1 MRRSKKELS
10 QFLTIALGSHAEM
23 EYLYSFSKKLGY
35 CKSDN
40 ISMIED
46 LSVEETITFYQ
57 EIFDGNGNLIEIH
70 EKFPADKGHRKL

>member
-1 MRRSKKELS
+1 
-10 QFLTIALGSHAEM
+10 M